1 MDPTDERENL
11 ASIRNA
17 KANSDFVIVAVHSHE
32 PGNFSDTPSDVLPK
46 PAQEAID
53 NGADAFVGHGPHI
66 LIPLPDRKTLLVGI
80 VDDDSASSID
90 IATKRVTLTV
100 GARRPPSRRSAPWM
114 TLADRKTIGQ

>member
-1 MDPTDERENL
+1 MTSEDAKTIRIVDV
-11 ASIRNA
+11 ASDR
-17 KANSDFVIVAVHSHE
+17 IVGSFE
-32 PGNFSDTPSDVLPK
+32 SGG
-46 PAQEAID
+46 Q
-53 NGADAFVGHGPHI
+53 GPHI